1 MPPMDISE
9 LSKEEL
15 CTLVDHRVL
24 TIKDVLQAVYDK
36 TKIQAAI
43 DQIKEVLLE
52 VEDRIN
58 PQPAV

>member
-1 MPPMDISE
+1 MAPMDISE

-15 CTLVDHRVL
+15 CRLVDNRVL
-24 TIKDVLQAVYDK
+24 TVKDFIQSAYDK
-36 TKIQAAI
+36 TKIQTAI

>member
-1 MPPMDISE
+1 MAPMDITE
-9 LSKEEL
+9 LTKEEL
-15 CTLVDHRVL
+15 CGLVDNRIVML
-24 TIKDVLQAVYDK
+24 KDFIQAAYDK
-36 TKIQAAI
+36 TKVQAAI